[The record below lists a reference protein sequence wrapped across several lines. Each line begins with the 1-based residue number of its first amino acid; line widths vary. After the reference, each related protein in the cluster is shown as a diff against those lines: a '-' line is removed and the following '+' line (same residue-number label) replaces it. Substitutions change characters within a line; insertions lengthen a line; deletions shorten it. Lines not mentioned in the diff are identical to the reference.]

1 MKTTVKPPANKRE
14 AKKRVNIP
22 WNSRLIFQLGII
34 VSCLV
39 VFFVMQTSF
48 QIEET
53 SYNDR
58 TEFGILEPPMIT
70 YEVDVDI
77 PQPNAPIP
85 KEVVK
90 PVTTIKPVIS
100 DVFEVKENTS
110 KDEETTV
117 PPTDIPIIETP
128 LPVIPKP
135 IDPEPTGP
143 TSIINVEF
151 VPVYPG
157 CESLA
162 TNSEKID
169 CLSSEINIFI
179 NRNFRKEILESLEAN
194 QVHKIYVQFKIDT
207 NGYIKD
213 VRANAINDKLKREAQ
228 RVISNLPKM
237 KPGRQGDKN
246 VDVLYTV
253 PIVFKIQ

>member
-1 MKTTVKPPANKRE
+1 MKTNVEPTVNKRE
-14 AKKRVNIP
+14 AKKLVDIA

-48 QIEET
+48 KTGET
-53 SYNDR
+53 SYKDGKD
-58 TEFGILEPPMIT
+58 FVIVDPPMIT
-70 YEVDVDI
+70 YEIDLDI
-77 PQPNAPIP
+77 PKPKAPVV
-85 KEVVK
+85 KQVVK
-90 PVTTIKPVIS
+90 PVTAPKQVIANE
-100 DVFEVKENTS
+100 FEVKENTT
-110 KDEETTV
+110 KEEETAV
-117 PPTDIPIIETP
+117 LPTDTPIVHAPVPVVPTP
-128 LPVIPKP
+128 TIS
-135 IDPEPTGP
+135 EPTGP

-157 CESLA
+157 CESLK

-179 NRNFRKEILESLEAN
+179 NRNFRKQILENLEAN
-194 QVHKIYVQFKIDT
+194 QVHKIYVQFKIDS
-207 NGYIKD
+207 NGFIKD
-213 VRANAINDKLKREAQ
+213 VRANSTNDNLKREAQ
-228 RVISNLPKM
+228 RVISNLPRM